1 MSRNFQIAVLKEDD
15 MYVAYA
21 LENNVASQGYTEE
34 EAISNLRE
42 ALELYYEDNE
52 ARIFLPEVKIR
63 DLRVSI

>member
-34 EAISNLRE
+34 EAIGNLRE
-42 ALELYYEDNE
+42 ALELYSE
-52 ARIFLPEVKIR
+52 
-63 DLRVSI
+63 